1 RNAAVQKKQ
10 YTAHAPRVARAQ
22 SIARRVPRKPPGG
35 SSSRHRSLVF
45 GLKFVV
51 TFGAGPLSVAL
62 VAWIEDFT
70 GGLDMLFAGLALA
83 TVVVACLLVL
93 LPKDRP
99 VSVGSAPAE

>member
-1 RNAAVQKKQ
+1 MLPAENMLIYR
-10 YTAHAPRVARAQ
+10 YSP
-22 SIARRVPRKPPGG
+22 
-35 SSSRHRSLVF
+35 SRHRSLVF